1 MHQKTISSEME
12 GINFGE
18 FSAECPEITRDSLC
32 LCNLLRDFPDKY
44 VVCLTSK
51 LPEFC
56 SAGGELPPSNL
67 CCSTLCSVS
76 CSMLHLHHCKG
87 HWNKF
92 WPEAFGIDRQS
103 KLAPDIWRKLVK
115 YITGYFKTF
124 YSAPSLTLNFSES
137 LQTTSSS
144 DGKS

>member
-1 MHQKTISSEME
+1 MPLNHFWIQADAVILIYPCCIQLDSSWISWNLFITCISENTAIYMILMHQKTISSEME

-67 CCSTLCSVS
+67 CCSTLCSAVP
-76 CSMLHLHHCKG
+76 CSIYTTAK
-87 HWNKF
+87 
-92 WPEAFGIDRQS
+92 
-103 KLAPDIWRKLVK
+103 V
-115 YITGYFKTF
+115 TGTN
-124 YSAPSLTLNFSES
+124 SGQRPLE
-137 LQTTSSS
+137 
-144 DGKS
+144 